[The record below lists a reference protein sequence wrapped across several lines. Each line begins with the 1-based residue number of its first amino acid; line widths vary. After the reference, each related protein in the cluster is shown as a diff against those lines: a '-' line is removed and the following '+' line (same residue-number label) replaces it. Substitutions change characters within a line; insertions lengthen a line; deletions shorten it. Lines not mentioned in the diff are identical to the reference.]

1 MIKYNFTR
9 RVKAFFTHFAV
20 SAAAFFIVLYF
31 IVLHWYPQP
40 HFTVN
45 GGWQGVRIMLFVDF
59 FLGPFLTLI
68 VFRPLKSFRALAFDM
83 TCIVIM
89 QISAFTWGVYA
100 VHSQRPV
107 GLSLAGGTIYPIL
120 EGELKAQQ
128 KSPEDLKALDE
139 GRPPVM
145 FSREAVT
152 EEEHVGVVSYAFV
165 EGIPKVALVFLLD
178 PIKNHINEL
187 FAASLDNI
195 QDVPENFIPIRDA
208 YLARHKYQTGE
219 LAFVPFTGR
228 YGNTLLVFNHS
239 GKIIDSIPDP
249 RHAD

>member
-1 MIKYNFTR
+1 MKINIPR
-9 RVKAFFTHFAV
+9 RLKAFSIHFSF
-20 SAAAFFIVLYF
+20 SAAAFFVVLYF
-31 IVLHWYPQP
+31 ILAHWYPKP

-59 FLGPFLTLI
+59 VLGPFLTLLL
-68 VFRPLKSFRALAFDM
+68 FRPLKSFRALAFDM

-89 QISAFTWGVYA
+89 QISAFAWGVYA

-107 GLSLAGGTIYPIL
+107 GLSLSDGTIYPIL
-120 EGELKAQQ
+120 EGELRAQE
-128 KSPEDLKALDE
+128 KSPEDLKTLDE

-145 FSREAVT
+145 FSRAAET
-152 EEEHVGVVSYAFV
+152 EEEQVGVVSYEFV

-219 LAFVPFTGR
+219 LAFVPFAGR

-249 RHAD
+249 RYNN